1 MEKIMEYFLEKM
13 DWEDNDKIDVIYL
26 IDKVKAILLNDEQAK
41 LYIKNLIDSK
51 LDSKLS
57 NKYIDVA
64 LHNIKTSELSTLLR
78 ISEMEAILEEALERM
93 DNAEAQPE
101 ALLEYQS
108 EIKRLEEYYTSQ
120 DWKDDFELDEEG
132 LLPSDLKRGVL
143 SEDEI
148 YDALEW
154 NKELLEELW

>member
-1 MEKIMEYFLEKM
+1 MM
-13 DWEDNDKIDVIYL
+13 N
-26 IDKVKAILLNDEQAK
+26 KVELAIE
-41 LYIKNLIDSK
+41 
-51 LDSKLS
+51 
-57 NKYIDVA
+57 
-64 LHNIKTSELSTLLR
+64 R

-154 NKELLEELW
+154 NKKLLEELW

>member
-1 MEKIMEYFLEKM
+1 MM
-13 DWEDNDKIDVIYL
+13 N
-26 IDKVKAILLNDEQAK
+26 KVELAIE
-41 LYIKNLIDSK
+41 
-51 LDSKLS
+51 
-57 NKYIDVA
+57 
-64 LHNIKTSELSTLLR
+64 R

>member
-1 MEKIMEYFLEKM
+1 MM
-13 DWEDNDKIDVIYL
+13 N
-26 IDKVKAILLNDEQAK
+26 KVELAIE
-41 LYIKNLIDSK
+41 
-51 LDSKLS
+51 
-57 NKYIDVA
+57 
-64 LHNIKTSELSTLLR
+64 R

-101 ALLEYQS
+101 ALSEYQS

-154 NKELLEELW
+154 NKKLLEELW